1 MSEAAV
7 WLTARITDAPDA
19 LRDRMLAALSEVSGA
34 EEIHE
39 HLGQA
44 SALCLERAMAEQAR
58 RESAMDLLAADALLT
73 HACEAA
79 AEAGSDVLA
88 AFAGAWDATRFERL
102 LPTAKT

>member
-1 MSEAAV
+1 MSEAAS
-7 WLTARITDAPDA
+7 WLAARIADAPEA
-19 LRDRMLAALSEVSGA
+19 LRARMLAALNDVNGV

-44 SALCLERAMAEQAR
+44 AALCLERAMSETAR
-58 RESAMDLLAADALLT
+58 RESAMDLLTADALLT

-88 AFAGAWDATRFERL
+88 AFASAWDATRFEQI